1 MNAKELKIEMLRH
14 DDNGESLAEALG
26 INRTTLSR
34 KLNDPEAD
42 FTQKEM
48 AIIIK
53 RYSLNG
59 DRIAEIFFANE
70 VS

>member
-34 KLNDPEAD
+34 KLNDPGAD

-53 RYSLNG
+53 RYSLTG
-59 DRIAEIFFANE
+59 DRIAEIFFAEE

>member
-14 DDNGESLAEALG
+14 DDTGESLSEALG

-42 FTQKEM
+42 FTQKEI

>member
-53 RYSLNG
+53 RYSLDGN
-59 DRIAEIFFANE
+59 RIAEIFFANE